1 MLKNKTQSKQNILN
15 DIFNIYKK
23 NGFIS
28 TLIYQKEGK
37 YKMNDIYKYWPKFED
52 EIKECNKEKL
62 IMNMIKNLNIL
73 KK

>member
-23 NGFIS
+23 NGFIN

-37 YKMNDIYKYWPKFED
+37 YKMKY
-52 EIKECNKEKL
+52 IN
-62 IMNMIKNLNIL
+62 IGQNL
-73 KK
+73 KMQ